1 MRFVPFAIV
10 VLLLVALSTGALLS
24 FEDQKLVVF
33 GSRGRVEAEMATEN
47 GTQYVNLGGVLLAEG
62 DFSTRSM
69 RDGLRYELAGRRV
82 EARIGA
88 REVRAEGNRV
98 RLDAPVVL
106 RADQAWIPASNIAD
120 VLRTLLKK
128 PAMLR
133 GGRLLIGDAA
143 DFITTEFRPGEPS
156 SVILHFRQPVNPVI
170 DTAEGKIT
178 LAFRNE
184 PIAMNTAKVEYGDKA
199 LNRLEFSE
207 SAGVAQI
214 SVQGG
219 VPLMAKFEDG
229 NRRIVITAAPAPVA
243 AAAQTTPAAT
253 PPTTETSAPGAT
265 TSTSPAQPAIA
276 GVPNAVNPQARTAVV
291 AIDPAHGGNDPGV
304 KFSDKLLEKN
314 VSLAIAEKLR
324 AELNNRGIS
333 TIMLRNGDDDVN
345 PDDRAETANAAHVSY
360 YIAIHAGQM
369 GTGVRVY
376 TPLPNAAAATHS
388 LFKPWDQVQADHGDN
403 SNQFAA
409 GVASQLADKKIP
421 VRQLS
426 GNVAPLAH
434 VAAAAVSIEVA
445 PAERNDEST
454 LESSPYIQKLAQAIA
469 SAVAQEKARP

>member
-1 MRFVPFAIV
+1 MRFVPYVLVV
-10 VLLLVALSTGALLS
+10 VLLAGALLS
-24 FEDQKLVVF
+24 FQDQKLVVF
-33 GSRGRVEAEMATEN
+33 GSRGRVEAEMAAEN

-62 DFSTRSM
+62 DFSTRSL
-69 RDGLRYELAGRRV
+69 RDGLRYDLAGK
-82 EARIGA
+82 RIDANAGV
-88 REVRAEGNRV
+88 REVRADGNRV
-98 RLDAPVVL
+98 RLDAPVVI
-106 RADQAWIPASNIAD
+106 RADQAWIPAANVAE
-120 VLRTLLKK
+120 VLRTALKK

-170 DTAEGKIT
+170 DSAEGKIT
-178 LAFRNE
+178 LGFRNE
-184 PIAMNTAKVEYGDKA
+184 PIAMNTTKVEYGDKA
-199 LNRLEFSE
+199 LDRLEFSE

-214 SVQGG
+214 TVHGG

-229 NRRIVITAAPAPVA
+229 NRRIVITAAPAPPVA
-243 AAAQTTPAAT
+243 AQQTPPAAPPPPTETPAAGDIPST
-253 PPTTETSAPGAT
+253 TSAAPATPGAT
-265 TSTSPAQPAIA
+265 A
-276 GVPNAVNPQARTAVV
+276 NPQGRTATV

-304 KFSDKLLEKN
+304 KFSEKLLEKN

-324 AELNNRGIS
+324 AELTNRGIS
-333 TIMLRNGDDDVN
+333 TVMLRSGDDDVN
-345 PDDRAETANAAHVSY
+345 PDDRAETANAARVSY

-369 GTGVRVY
+369 GSGVRVY
-376 TPLPNAAAATHS
+376 TPLPNAATASHT
-388 LFKPWDQVQADHGDN
+388 LFKPWDQVQAGQKDG
-403 SNQFAA
+403 SVQFAA
-409 GVASQLADKKIP
+409 GLASQFAEKKIA

-445 PAERNDEST
+445 PAEHDDEST
-454 LESSPYIQKLAQAIA
+454 LESSSYIQKLAQAIA

>member
-33 GSRGRVEAEMATEN
+33 GSRGRVEAEMATDN
-47 GTQYVNLGGVLLAEG
+47 ATQYVNLGGVLLAEG

-69 RDGLRYELAGRRV
+69 RNGLRYELAGRRL

-106 RADQAWIPASNIAD
+106 HADQAWIPASNIAD

-128 PAMLR
+128 PALLR
-133 GGRLLIGDAA
+133 GGRLLIGDIAY
-143 DFITTEFRPGEPS
+143 FITTEFRPGEPS

-170 DTAEGKIT
+170 DTSEGKVT

-214 SVQGG
+214 SVQGD

-229 NRRIVITAAPAPVA
+229 NRRIVITAAPALA
-243 AAAQTTPAAT
+243 AAAPQTTPAAT
-253 PPTTETSAPGAT
+253 ATATETPAPGAT
-265 TSTSPAQPAIA
+265 VPVQPAIA
-276 GVPNAVNPQARTAVV
+276 GAPNAVNPQARTAVV

-324 AELNNRGIS
+324 AEFNNRGIS

-345 PDDRAETANAAHVSY
+345 PDDRAETANAARVSF

-376 TPLPNAAAATHS
+376 TPLPNSAAPTHS
-388 LFKPWDQVQADHGDN
+388 LFKPWDQVQVDHGDN
-403 SNQFAA
+403 SNQFAT

-434 VAAAAVSIEVA
+434 VGAAAVSIEVA

-454 LESSPYIQKLAQAIA
+454 LESPAYIQKLAQAIA
-469 SAVAQEKARP
+469 AAVAQEKARP